1 LLKVARRKWEMKMVK
16 LELVLGCLTF
26 PKMTTAVVSFK
37 QYLSRVRD
45 LGCVRNPTSIRD
57 KSNL

>member
-1 LLKVARRKWEMKMVK
+1 MVK